1 VLPLALMT
9 SLPDQLGN
17 YALVW
22 DRKPVL
28 RVIYEDFT
36 IAWPRSAEEATI
48 ELCVPGAGG
57 AASSRLPR
65 RPASHAVEVTR

>member
-1 VLPLALMT
+1 MT

-28 RVIYEDFT
+28 RVIYEDFYDRL
-36 IAWPRSAEEATI
+36 AAECRPGLTI
-48 ELCVPGAGG
+48 ELGE
-57 AASSRLPR
+57 ASGISSDGW
-65 RPASHAVEVTR
+65 AM